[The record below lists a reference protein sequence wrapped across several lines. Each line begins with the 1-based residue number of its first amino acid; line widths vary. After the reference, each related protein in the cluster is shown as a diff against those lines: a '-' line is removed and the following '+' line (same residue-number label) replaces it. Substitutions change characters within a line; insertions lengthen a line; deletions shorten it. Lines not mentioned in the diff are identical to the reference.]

1 VNHSNS
7 GLNKLLIRQ
16 SLGDDTAN
24 HSINLPVYK
33 AHFEIKLR
41 CFMSDQRVSL
51 LRLCASPLA
60 RQKPSQLLAP
70 LLGLSWPYVAL
81 CGLTWPYVA
90 SYRPQLLPTIGPHS
104 SLRITSAISPA
115 NTMNQDFAKANTGLA
130 PC

>member
-1 VNHSNS
+1 MNHSNS

-51 LRLCASPLA
+51 LRLCASPHA

-81 CGLTWPYVA
+81 
-90 SYRPQLLPTIGPHS
+90 YRPQLLPTIGPHS
-104 SLRITSAISPA
+104 SLHTTSAISPV
-115 NTMNQDFAKANTGLA
+115 NTMNQGFAKANMGLA